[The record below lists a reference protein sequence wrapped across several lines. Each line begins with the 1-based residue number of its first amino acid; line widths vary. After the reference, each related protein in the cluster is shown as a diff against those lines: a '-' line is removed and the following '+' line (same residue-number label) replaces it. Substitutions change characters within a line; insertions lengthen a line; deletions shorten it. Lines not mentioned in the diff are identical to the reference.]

1 MAQASRDKQKDFK
14 DNQRHRLSMFL
25 EKAGLSTEDSKRLV
39 EAFFDIKIEKTTG
52 IKDITKVNEAPTK
65 KSPYEKILEELKIC
79 KAPIDIN

>member
-1 MAQASRDKQKDFK
+1 MAQAARDKKKEFK
-14 DNQRHRLSMFL
+14 DNQRNRLTL
-25 EKAGLSTEDSKRLV
+25 LLKRAKLSTQDNERLV